1 MYISQNVKYK
11 LRNDLCK
18 ATPNYE
24 SCFIEIDQE
33 EGKNTIVGVLY
44 RAHTSIDNFITD
56 ISPTFETISNENKTC
71 YVVGDFNIDLLKEEV
86 YRPIRDYLNL
96 LFSHSFLPKIVKP
109 TRITPN
115 TATLIDNI
123 FTNNHDDVNSFI
135 TITDISDHFPTVLST
150 KLNFRKNKNVNS
162 EPIYKRSF
170 SDGNINNLKQKLSL
184 VKWNE

>member
-1 MYISQNVKYK
+1 MNISQTVEYQ

-44 RAHTSIDNFITD
+44 KAHTSRDNFITD
-56 ISPTFETISNENKTC
+56 ISPTFETMSNENKTC
-71 YVVGDFNIDLLKEEV
+71 YLMGDFNIDLLKEEV
-86 YRPIRDYLNL
+86 CRPIRDYFNL

-109 TRITPN
+109 TRITPT

-123 FTNNHDDVNSFI
+123 LTNNHDDVNSFI
-135 TITDISDHFPTVLST
+135 SVYDAI
-150 KLNFRKNKNVNS
+150 KKY
-162 EPIYKRSF
+162 E
-170 SDGNINNLKQKLSL
+170 
-184 VKWNE
+184 